1 MIFIEWFAASNM
13 LVLVLGSVKIPPVL
27 PLGLLRF
34 YIWSFEFFQCLPA
47 TGVFQQ
53 LLQSIGGD

>member
-1 MIFIEWFAASNM
+1 M
-13 LVLVLGSVKIPPVL
+13 LVLVGSVKIPPVL
-27 PLGLLRF
+27 PLVLLRF
-34 YIWSFEFFQCLPA
+34 YLWSFEFFLCLPA